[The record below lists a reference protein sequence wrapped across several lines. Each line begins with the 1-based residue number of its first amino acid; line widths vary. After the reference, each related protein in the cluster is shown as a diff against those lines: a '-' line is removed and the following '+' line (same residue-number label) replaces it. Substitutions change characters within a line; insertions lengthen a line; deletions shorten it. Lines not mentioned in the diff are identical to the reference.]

1 MAIVRVKDKH
11 TGVETAVSEEWL
23 ARWPDDFDALEDT
36 DTDVGYPAPIGQQ
49 PGGDP
54 VPVDADPTTTATGR

>member
-23 ARWPDDFDALEDT
+23 ERWPDDFDALEDAEPG
-36 DTDVGYPAPIGQQ
+36 VEYPAPISQQ
-49 PGGDP
+49 PGGN
-54 VPVDADPTTTATGR
+54 PTGIDQTNR